1 MRSFRAMNSSL
12 HDTVTIITGAAS
24 GIGRACATLFHSLH
38 GQLVLADRDEE
49 GLHELVATLQDGSS
63 VIPVVTDV
71 TDPDSLQRMV
81 DVSLER
87 YGRIDHLVHSAGILR
102 TMQEL
107 HTVATM
113 PTEEWRQVI
122 AVNLTGTFLTNQAV
136 LPTMLK
142 QRQGDIVNLSSVSG
156 RQGRAYDAAYSASKF
171 GIIGLSESLHAEVV
185 AQGVRVQTLLPDAVQ
200 TPLWQQN
207 PSTALPPSRTLSA
220 ERVAEAILYM
230 ITMPRDVYLL
240 NPVISGIR
248 SRRGGRGGG
257 RVKE

>member
-1 MRSFRAMNSSL
+1 MNSTLS
-12 HDTVTIITGAAS
+12 DTVTVITGAAS
-24 GIGRACATLFHSLH
+24 GIGRACATLFHSLQ

-49 GLHELVATLQDGSS
+49 GLQSLAATLQGGS
-63 VIPVVTDV
+63 PVVTVGTDV
-71 TDPDSLQRMV
+71 TDPDSLRRMV
-81 DVSLER
+81 DASLER

-107 HTVATM
+107 QPVATM
-113 PTEEWRQVI
+113 PVEEWRQVI

-171 GIIGLSESLHAEVV
+171 GIVGLSESLHAEVV
-185 AQGVRVQTLLPDAVQ
+185 GQGVRVQTLLPDAVQ
-200 TPLWQQN
+200 TPLWEQN

-220 ERVAEAILYM
+220 ERVAEIILYM
-230 ITMPRDVYLL
+230 LTLPRDVYLL
-240 NPVISGIR
+240 NPVISSIR
-248 SRRGGRGGG
+248 TRRGSGRGS
-257 RVKE
+257 RTAE